1 MNEFLKYLN
10 KIYEKES
17 LLLLL
22 LWEIDTKVPKDSI
35 DYYIELSSKMETEIF
50 EMSTS
55 DKYVT
60 LLESAINSDDFKSLE
75 EYKKRYYLDLKDNFY
90 KLKKIPSKFYEEFSK
105 QKSKSKQIWA
115 EAKSKNDYMIFKPY
129 LEKNIEMTKQL
140 YSYIYPNSENLY
152 DHMLSDY
159 EKDLKSKDIDSLF
172 EELKTEIIPI
182 IKNLKPKKLKIYEK
196 NYSESELYNISK
208 FLLDYIGFNN
218 DRGALG
224 IYPHGYTTT
233 ISKNDIRIAFNNT
246 KNIFEHASTIIH
258 EGGHG
263 IFEQRAGNS
272 FGELSLVEINT
283 IALHESQS
291 RFYENI
297 LGRNVNFWVPI
308 FDEFKKI
315 SSLDLDLE
323 SFIEYFNDA
332 KPSLVRTE
340 ADELTYCLHII
351 IRYEIEREIFNGN
364 VDLNKLPEIWN
375 KKYKDYLGVDVKSDS
390 EGILQDMHWS
400 DASFGYFPS
409 YLLGSIFDGMLLENI
424 NNELGNIDTL
434 LREGRIKEITNYLN
448 EKIHKYAGSYNIF
461 EVCNKVCKKEMNVRP
476 LVNYFKKKYGDL
488 NE

>member
-1 MNEFLKYLN
+1 MKEFLTYLN

-22 LWEIDTKVPKDSI
+22 LWEIDTKVPKNSI

-50 EMSTS
+50 EMTTS
-55 DKYVT
+55 DKYIS
-60 LLESAINSDDFKSLE
+60 LLESAINSDDFKVLD
-75 EYKKRYYLDLKDNFY
+75 EYKKIYYLDLKEKY
-90 KLKKIPSKFYEEFSK
+90 HKLKKIPSDFYEKFSK
-105 QKSKSKQIWA
+105 QKSKAKQIWA
-115 EAKSKNDYMIFKPY
+115 EAKNKSDYKIFKPY
-129 LEKNIEMTKQL
+129 LEKNIEMTKKL

-152 DHMLSDY
+152 DNMLSEY
-159 EKDLKSKDIDSLF
+159 EKNLKSKDIDPLF

-182 IKNLKPKKLKIYEK
+182 IKNLKSKKIKKYEK
-196 NYSESELYNISK
+196 NYTESELYDISK
-208 FLLDYIGFNN
+208 FLLDYIGFDN

-233 ISKNDIRIAFNNT
+233 ISKDDVRIAFNNT
-246 KNIFEHASTIIH
+246 KSIFEHASTIIH

-263 IFEQRAGNS
+263 IFEQYAGKN
-272 FGELSLVEINT
+272 FEELNLLEINT

-297 LGRNVNFWVPI
+297 LGRNINFWKPI
-308 FDEFKKI
+308 YDEFKTK
-315 SSLDLDLE
+315 SSIDLE
-323 SFIEYFNDA
+323 LEKFINYFNDA

-364 VDLNKLPEIWN
+364 IDLDKLPEIWN
-375 KKYKDYLGVDVKSDS
+375 KKYKDYLGINVNSDS

-409 YLLGSIFDGMLLENI
+409 YLLGTIFDGMLLESI
-424 NNELGNIDTL
+424 NDELGNVDDL
-434 LREGRIKEITNYLN
+434 LKDGRIKEITNYLN
-448 EKIHKYAGSYNIF
+448 ENIHKYAGSYNIF
-461 EVCNKVCKKEMNVRP
+461 EVCNRVCKKEMNVKP
-476 LVNYFKKKYGDL
+476 IVKYFKKKYGES